1 MNQVSSVS
9 MPKRVKLITAD
20 DLSKQIKVLQNQL
33 FNAKAHFDIYMGLR
47 RDWNKYIHEIQ
58 NSPIFWQFTMR
69 AHIDTAFLYLC
80 RAYDSDERALHLSA
94 FLENIAKNPGLFCE
108 AAFRDRHKARPGL
121 DGLARHTRNLNLKQ
135 LSEDRDF
142 CDRKNPLIAN
152 FLRWRNNL
160 VAHFNYEEAVVVQQ
174 PLHKRH
180 PLPFEDIKKLIDEGL
195 DIVNRYYGLLDAA
208 TYSNTFFSYQ
218 EADYLYILKSLRF
231 ARIGRKWN
239 RRRKRNHF
247 RRNLAQDKRP

>member
-1 MNQVSSVS
+1 
-9 MPKRVKLITAD
+9 MPSRVKLITAD

-33 FNAKAHFDIYMGLR
+33 FNAKAHFEIYMGLGQAWGKHIR
-47 RDWNKYIHEIQ
+47 EIQ

-80 RAYDSDERALHLSA
+80 RAYDSDERALHLSG

-108 AAFRDRHKARPGL
+108 AAFRERHKARHGV
-121 DGLARHTRNLNLKQ
+121 DALAQYPRTLNLKQ
-135 LSEDRDF
+135 LAQDREF

-152 FLRWRNNL
+152 LLRWRNTL

-180 PLPFEDIKKLIDEGL
+180 PLPFDDIKVLIDEGL
-195 DIVNRYYGLLDAA
+195 GIVNRYYSLLDAA
-208 TYSNTFFSYQ
+208 TYSNEFLSHQ
-218 EADYLYILKSLRF
+218 KADYLHVLQSLRF
-231 ARIGRKWN
+231 ARIGREWN
-239 RRRKRNHF
+239 RRRIVKNLKR
-247 RRNLAQDKRP
+247 RVVQSDSA